1 MEIFKSLSLALNAVK
16 IENAENELEEIKEII
31 LETRDIYEK
40 EKSYMES
47 KLKEII
53 KKKRMN

>member
-1 MEIFKSLSLALNAVK
+1 MEIFKSLSHTLNAVK

-53 KKKRMN
+53 